1 MTTEA
6 DSDARLLRRGVRLLW
21 TSVKAQHRPFII
33 SVTGAT
39 IFALMAVGGTIVLG
53 RITDRILEPA
63 FEADGVPGGTIAW
76 GAAAL
81 IAASALRMA
90 GVVLRRY
97 FGQMAQRRMQRLWFT
112 RVTDKYLGVPLRWF
126 DERPAGELLAHAD
139 ADAERATMAM
149 QPLPFSLGV
158 VVLIVVAMIQ
168 LAFVDPVLLAVGL
181 ALFPGL
187 GVLNKI
193 YTTAVEA
200 PAARAQ
206 ARVGDVSSVAHESFE
221 GALLVKTLGLEGREH
236 ARIRERAEALRG
248 ERLAVGRL
256 RAGFE
261 PGLDAL
267 PNLGTV
273 VLLWLGAS
281 RVANGAIST
290 GELVQAMALFGLLA
304 FPFRVVGFLLEE
316 MPRAVV
322 AHDRLQKVLAAPE
335 RPVPSQARPLPE
347 GPLDV
352 ELDDVRFAFG
362 DDVVLDGLTTRLAP
376 GQVVALVGSTGG
388 GKTTLC
394 QLIAHLM
401 DPTSGEIRLGGVP
414 LRTADPDALH
424 DAVALVFQE
433 SFLFSD
439 TVRENLTLGREV
451 PDDAVWEALEVA
463 RARAFVERLPQ
474 GLDDVVGERGVTLS
488 GGQRQ
493 RLALARALLRRPR
506 VLLLDDA
513 TSAVDAR
520 VERDI
525 LDGLRG
531 TVAATTLVVA
541 HRVSTI
547 ALADRVLLLDG
558 GRIVAD
564 GSHRQLLAVPA
575 YAALVRAYEQDAA

>member
-1 MTTEA
+1 MTPEEPE
-6 DSDARLLRRGVRLLW
+6 SRLMRRGVQLLW
-21 TSVKAQHRPFII
+21 MSVKAQPRPFAVSI
-33 SVTGAT
+33 VGAT
-39 IFALMAVGGTIVLG
+39 LFAVMAVAGTMILG
-53 RITDRILEPA
+53 WITDEVLAPA
-63 FEADGVPGGTIAW
+63 FEPGGVPRSTIAW
-76 GAAAL
+76 GAVAL
-81 IAASALRMA
+81 VLASALRML

-112 RVTDKYLGVPLRWF
+112 RVTDQYLDVPLRWF
-126 DERPAGELLAHAD
+126 DERPAGELMAHAD
-139 ADAERATMAM
+139 ADAERATMVM

-158 VVLIVVAMIQ
+158 VVLIAVAMVG
-168 LAFVDPVLLAVGL
+168 LAFVDPVLLAVAL

-187 GVLNKI
+187 ALLNKI
-193 YTTAVEA
+193 YTSAVEA

-206 ARVGDVSSVAHESFE
+206 ARVGDVSAVAHESFE
-221 GALLVKTLGLEGREH
+221 GALLVKTLGLEDREDERLR
-236 ARIRERAEALRG
+236 ARAEALRA
-248 ERLAVGRL
+248 ERLVVGRL

-273 VLLWLGAS
+273 ALLWLGAS
-281 RVANGAIST
+281 RVASGAITT
-290 GELVQAMALFGLLA
+290 GDLVQAMALFGILA

-322 AHDRLQKVLAAPE
+322 AHDRLQEVLAAPRRAE
-335 RPVPSQARPLPE
+335 PARARPLPP

-352 ELDDVRFAFG
+352 ELDDVGFAYGG
-362 DDVVLDGLTTRLAP
+362 DPVLHGLTTRLSP
-376 GQVVALVGSTGG
+376 GEVVALVGSTGA

-394 QLIAHLM
+394 HLVAHLS
-401 DPTSGEIRLGGVP
+401 DPTAGQVRVGGVP
-414 LRTADPDALH
+414 LAEIDPDEVH
-424 DAVALVFQE
+424 RAVALVFQE

-439 TVRENLTLGREV
+439 TVRENLVVGQ
-451 PDDAVWEALEVA
+451 PIDDARVWEALDVA
-463 RARAFVERLPQ
+463 RARAFVERLPR

-493 RLALARALLRRPR
+493 RLALARALLRQPR

-520 VERDI
+520 VERSI

-547 ALADRVLLLDG
+547 ALADRVLLLDD

-564 GSHRQLLAVPA
+564 GHHRDLLGVPA